1 MSVLDVDK
9 LTGVLAP
16 EAPAGEDLAYDA
28 AYLELFRKAEGTPEQ
43 QVGDTVKAAEEPPWG
58 EVHRECLTL
67 VNRTRDLRLLAQ
79 LAVSSLK
86 TQGLPGFRDA
96 LGVLRRTLEQFWD
109 TLYPR
114 LDPEDN
120 NDPLERVNILGAL
133 AAAPETLGDPLK
145 VIQRLREVPLTNS
158 RAMGR
163 FSLRSLALAAGEAQP
178 RGDEAKPETG
188 VIEAAFDDTSLEDLQ
203 ASEAAAT
210 GSLEEVKA
218 IDAFLEKA
226 IGAGRGPDF
235 APLEKCLSEVHAALA
250 RALAR
255 RGVGTA
261 PAGATPNGHGGAAGG
276 APAAPGEIRSHDD
289 VLLALDRICQYYER
303 AEPSSPVPLLLKRAK
318 RLVSRSFVDILTD
331 LSPDSMAQFKLI
343 AGIE

>member
-9 LTGVLAP
+9 LSGVLAP
-16 EAPAGEDLAYDA
+16 ESPAGEDLAYDA

-43 QVGDTVKAAEEPPWG
+43 QVGDTIKAAEEPPWG
-58 EVHRECLTL
+58 DVHRECLSL
-67 VNRTRDLRLLAQ
+67 VNRTRDLRLLTQ

-96 LGVLRRTLEQFWD
+96 LGVLRRTVEQFWE

-120 NDPLERVNILGAL
+120 NDPLERVNILSAL

-178 RGDEAKPETG
+178 RGDETKPETG
-188 VIEAAFDDTSLEDLQ
+188 LIDAAFDDTSLEDLQ

-210 GSLEEVKA
+210 GAREEIKA
-218 IDAFLEKA
+218 IDAFLETT
-226 IGAGRGPDF
+226 IGARRGPDF
-235 APLEKCLSEVHAALA
+235 APLEKCLSEVHTALA

-261 PAGATPNGHGGAAGG
+261 PADGATSNGHGAAA

-303 AEPSSPVPLLLKRAK
+303 AEPSSPVPLILKRAK

>member
-1 MSVLDVDK
+1 MSVLDVDR

-16 EAPAGEDLAYDA
+16 ESPAGEDLAYDA

-43 QVGDTVKAAEEPPWG
+43 QVGETIKPAEEPSWG
-58 EVHRECLTL
+58 EVQRECLAL

-86 TQGLPGFRDA
+86 TQGLPGFHDA
-96 LGVLRRTLEQFWD
+96 LGVLRRTLEQFWE

-114 LDPEDN
+114 LDPEDG

-133 AAAPETLGDPLK
+133 AAAPETVGDPLR

-163 FSLRSLALAAGEAQP
+163 FSLRSIALAAGEAQP
-178 RGDEAKPETG
+178 RGEEPKPGSG
-188 VIEAAFDDTSLEDLQ
+188 VIDAAFDDTPLEDLQ
-203 ASEAAAT
+203 ASDAAAA
-210 GSLEEVKA
+210 GARAEIKA

-226 IGAGRGPDF
+226 IGAGRSPDL
-235 APLEKCLSEVHAALA
+235 APLDKSLSEVQAALA
-250 RALAR
+250 KALAR
-255 RGVGTA
+255 RGVGSA
-261 PAGATPNGHGGAAGG
+261 AAGVSTNGHG
-276 APAAPGEIRSHDD
+276 APGAGPSVPGEVRSHDD

-318 RLVSRSFVDILTD
+318 RLVSRNFVDILTD
-331 LSPDSMAQFKLI
+331 LSPDSMAQFKMI